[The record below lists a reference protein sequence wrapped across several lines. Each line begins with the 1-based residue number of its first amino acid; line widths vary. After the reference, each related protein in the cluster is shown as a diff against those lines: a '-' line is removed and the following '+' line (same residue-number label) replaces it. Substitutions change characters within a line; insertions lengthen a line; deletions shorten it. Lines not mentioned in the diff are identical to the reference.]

1 MCNFDTLN
9 YKDNFTMEHVY
20 FLMIIALA
28 VLAVIDLIVGVSNDA
43 VNFLNSAIGSKAIP
57 VKKILIIASLGVL
70 VGALTSSGMME
81 VARKG
86 IFNPSMFAFQ
96 DIIYIFMAVMITDI
110 LLLDVFN
117 TLGMPTSTTVSIV
130 FELLGAAVAMSL
142 IKIAASDTES
152 VSKIWNYINYS
163 TAITIILGILLS
175 VVVAFTVGA
184 IIQFISR
191 LIYSF
196 QIASRPIIVNTLFG
210 GVALTAITYFIFI
223 KGLKGSSY
231 YGTIKHYIDD
241 NLLYIVAGGFIFWLL
256 FSFLTTKFL
265 KWNVLIV
272 IIGLGTFS
280 LAMAFSGNDLVNF
293 IGVPIAGWNSYQAWH
308 DAFLTHGTLA
318 TAFPMSVLAEKVP
331 SNDLFL
337 LIAGAIMVLT
347 IWFSSKA
354 KEVIKTGVDLS
365 RQDEGTEKFK
375 ANNTAR
381 FVVRLAIELNKVFTA
396 IIPKSTL
403 KKIDKQFQR
412 PVVVL
417 SKEKSYE
424 MPAFDM
430 VRASVN
436 LVVAGI
442 LITIGTSFHLPLST
456 TYVTFMVAMGTSLAD
471 RAWGRESAVYR
482 VSGVLNVVGGWFL
495 TAIVAF
501 TASAIALYLIHIG
514 GPFMIAVLLGLVFF
528 LIVRNYIR
536 YNKKVKKEQA
546 TRQIKKAELKTIA
559 EVIDQSS
566 NHITE
571 VLTRVIKLY
580 NAVIKELTTNDL
592 NKLSKSKKHVTK
604 LNTEIETLKDDVF
617 DFIKSLDES
626 SVEAS
631 RFYILVLASLQDI
644 AQSMGYIT
652 KTSHNHVNNNH
663 KQLKKGQT
671 KDLLEIRNK
680 LGDFIDDIK
689 EVFNANNFSDSS
701 KISNDKS
708 LVLAHVSASIE
719 RQIKRI
725 RSEESS
731 KKNSS
736 LYFGILLETQD
747 FIGSIEKI
755 LNLYKNYYHNV
766 SKSNIKIE

>member
-1 MCNFDTLN
+1 
-9 YKDNFTMEHVY
+9 MENIY

-28 VLAVIDLIVGVSNDA
+28 VLAVIDLVVGVSNDA

-86 IFNPSMFAFQ
+86 IFNPEMFAFQ

-142 IKIAASDTES
+142 IKIAANNQET
-152 VSKIWNYINYS
+152 VSNIWKYINHK
-163 TAITIILGILLS
+163 TALMIIFGILLS
-175 VVVAFTVGA
+175 VFVAFTVGA
-184 IIQFISR
+184 LVQFISR

-196 QIASRPIIVNTLFG
+196 QISKRPTIVNTLFG

-223 KGLKGSSY
+223 KGLKGSSVY
-231 YGTIKHYIDD
+231 SDVKNILAD
-241 NLLYIVAGGFIFWLL
+241 NLILIIGGGFLFFLIFSYLA
-256 FSFLTTKFL
+256 TKVF
-265 KWNVLIV
+265 KWNILV
-272 IIGLGTFS
+272 IIIAIGTFS

-293 IGVPIAGWNSYQAWH
+293 IGVPIAGWNSYEAWH
-308 DAFLTHGTLA
+308 TAYLSTGVTA
-318 TAFPMSVLAEKVP
+318 TDFSMEVLAKKVP
-331 SNDLFL
+331 SNDALL
-337 LIAGAIMVLT
+337 LIAGIIMVLT

-365 RQDEGTEKFK
+365 RQDEGNEKFK
-375 ANNTAR
+375 PNNTAR
-381 FVVRLAIELNKVFTA
+381 FVVRIAIGLNKVFSA
-396 IIPKSTL
+396 IMPKSTL
-403 KKIDKQFQR
+403 QKIDKQFQR

-417 SKEKSYE
+417 SKDKSYE

-482 VSGVLNVVGGWFL
+482 VAGVLNVVGGWFL

-501 TASAIALYLIHIG
+501 TASATALYLIHIG
-514 GPFMIAVLLGLVFF
+514 GPFMIAVLLALVLF
-528 LIVRNYIR
+528 LIVRNYMR
-536 YNKKVKKEQA
+536 HNDKVKKEQA
-546 TRQIKKAELKTIA
+546 ARQIKKAELKTIGA
-559 EVIDQSS
+559 VINQSS
-566 NHITE
+566 DHINE

-592 NKLSKSKKHVTK
+592 NKLSKSKKHVDK
-604 LNTEIETLKDDVF
+604 LNAEIETLKDDVF
-617 DFIKSLDES
+617 DFIKSLDET

-644 AQSMGYIT
+644 AQSMGYIVQS
-652 KTSHNHVNNNH
+652 SHNHVNNNH
-663 KQLKKGQT
+663 RPLKKGQT

-689 EVFNANNFSDSS
+689 AVFASNNFEDLSLITQD
-701 KISNDKS
+701 KIA
-708 LVLAHVSASIE
+708 VLDHVSESIE

-725 RSEESS
+725 RTEETS
-731 KKNSS
+731 KKNTS

-747 FIGSIEKI
+747 FIGAIEKI
-755 LNLYKNYYHNV
+755 LSLYQNYYRNV
-766 SKSNIKIE
+766 NKNNVKL

>member
-1 MCNFDTLN
+1 
-9 YKDNFTMEHVY
+9 MEHVY
-20 FLMIIALA
+20 LLMVIALA

-86 IFNPSMFAFQ
+86 IFNPGMFAFQ

-142 IKIAASDTES
+142 IKIAASDTET

-163 TAITIILGILLS
+163 TAITIIIGILLS
-175 VVVAFTVGA
+175 VAVAFTVGA
-184 IIQFISR
+184 LVQFISR

-223 KGLKGSSY
+223 KGLKGASY
-231 YGTIKHYIDD
+231 YGTIKHYIDA

-265 KWNVLIV
+265 KWNVLVV

-308 DAFLTHGTLA
+308 DAFLANGVLA
-318 TAFPMSVLAEKVP
+318 TEFPMSVLAKKVP
-331 SNDLFL
+331 SNDMLL
-337 LIAGAIMVLT
+337 LIAGSIMVLT

-381 FVVRLAIELNKVFTA
+381 FIVRLAIEINKVFTA

-403 KKIDKQFQR
+403 KKIDNQFQR

-536 YNKKVKKEQA
+536 YNKKVKIEQA
-546 TRQIKKAELKTIA
+546 ARQIKKSELKTIA
-559 EVIDQSS
+559 EVIEQSS
-566 NHITE
+566 DHITE

-580 NAVIKELTTNDL
+580 NAVIKELITNDL

-604 LNTEIETLKDDVF
+604 LNNEIETLKDDVF
-617 DFIKSLDES
+617 DFIKSLDDS

-644 AQSMGYIT
+644 SQSMEHIT
-652 KTSHNHVNNNH
+652 KSSHNHVNNNH
-663 KQLKKGQT
+663 KPLKKGQT
-671 KDLLEIRNK
+671 KDLLEIQNK
-680 LGDFIDDIK
+680 LGDFIDVIK
-689 EVFNANNFSDSS
+689 EVFHANNFADLS
-701 KISNDKS
+701 KISNDKNM
-708 LVLAHVSASIE
+708 VLEHVSASIE

-747 FIGSIEKI
+747 FIGSIEKL
-755 LNLYKNYYHNV
+755 LNLYQNYYHNI
-766 SKSNIKIE
+766 SKTGIKL